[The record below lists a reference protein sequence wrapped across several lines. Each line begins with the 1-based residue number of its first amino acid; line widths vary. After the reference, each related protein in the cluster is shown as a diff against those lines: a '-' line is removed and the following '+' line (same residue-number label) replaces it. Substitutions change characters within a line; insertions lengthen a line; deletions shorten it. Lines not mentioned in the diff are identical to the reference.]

1 MMAHGA
7 ELLFTVSGKG
17 SSEQEKQY
25 NYPTSIALS
34 YDPAYGAM
42 MADSAPDE
50 VLNDPNHPLYYHYIT
65 PVRLI
70 CATAEAALH
79 TAARC
84 FLCVA
89 SHSSCDDLP
98 AGCVRRRFGSALH
111 QKDSQ
116 HHDGGQSQQ

>member
-17 SSEQEKQY
+17 NSEQEKQY

-65 PVRLI
+65 PVVFVADSGAHCIRKI
-70 CATAEAALH
+70 HSTMMEVTQQQHAQHTMQGESWQRTYCAHYPLL
-79 TAARC
+79 C
-84 FLCVA
+84 FSVFLRPRW
-89 SHSSCDDLP
+89 L
-98 AGCVRRRFGSALH
+98 
-111 QKDSQ
+111 
-116 HHDGGQSQQ
+116 